1 MSFPENLVKLREKN
15 GYTQAELARALEIS
29 QASLAQYEKGIK
41 VPNIVNAVRLA
52 QLLGTTC
59 EELVK

>member
-41 VPNIVNAVRLA
+41 VPNIVNAVKLA

>member
-1 MSFPENLVKLREKN
+1 MSFSENVVKLREKK
-15 GYTQAELARALEIS
+15 GYTQAELANKLEVA
-29 QASLAQYEKGIK
+29 QPTLAQYEKGIK
-41 VPNIVNAVRLA
+41 LPNIVNAVKLA

>member
-1 MSFPENLVKLREKN
+1 MSFSENLTKLREKK
-15 GYTQAELARALEIS
+15 GYTQAELARALEVA
-29 QASLAQYEKGIK
+29 QPTLAQYEKGIK
-41 VPNIVNAVRLA
+41 IPNIINAVKLA

>member
-1 MSFPENLVKLREKN
+1 MSFRENLVKLREKN

-41 VPNIVNAVRLA
+41 VPNIVNAVKLA

>member
-1 MSFPENLVKLREKN
+1 MSFSENLVKLREKK
-15 GYTQAELARALEIS
+15 GYTQAELARALEIA
-29 QASLAQYEKGIK
+29 QPTLAQYEKGVK

>member
-1 MSFPENLVKLREKN
+1 MSFSENLTKLREKK
-15 GYTQAELARALEIS
+15 GYTQAELAKALEVS
-29 QASLAQYEKGIK
+29 QPTLAQYEKGIK
-41 VPNIVNAVRLA
+41 VPNIISAVKLA